1 MRIRN
6 NILILM
12 TLLICSCNEKVEKQ
26 KTEQISEPII
36 ESKTELNTKSELD
49 TDYSISAELFAK
61 DVLKENLRK
70 HTFDIAD
77 LEKPV
82 HTQIFHNVGLQ
93 KIEAYSNKN
102 YPKNSEPNYYEHFT
116 LFIATYHSELN
127 ALKTFELIK
136 MTSKENLAEYQL
148 AQKEFVNRVKALN
161 IGAKPGGMIVQSGK
175 QIFSLVKTCRETPIG
190 GTWNDYEK
198 KFIKYLTKR
207 GDEEFKVLNSHC
219 GMNKYELK
227 TIKASR

>member
-1 MRIRN
+1 M
-6 NILILM
+6 ILLF
-12 TLLICSCNEKVEKQ
+12 CSCNEKSENQ
-26 KTEQISEPII
+26 KTEQNSEPKT
-36 ESKTELNTKSELD
+36 ESKAELKTESELD
-49 TDYSISAELFAK
+49 ADYSISAELFAK
-61 DVLKENLRK
+61 DVLKQNLRK
-70 HTFDIAD
+70 HTFDAKD
-77 LEKPV
+77 LNKPK
-82 HTQIFHNVGLQ
+82 HIEIFDNVGL
-93 KIEAYSNKN
+93 KNIIAYSNKN

-116 LFIATYHSELN
+116 LFVANYQSELN
-127 ALKTFELIK
+127 ALKTFALIE
-136 MTSKENLAEYQL
+136 MTSKENPAEYLL
-148 AQKEFVNRVKALN
+148 AQKKFSERIKALN
-161 IGAKPGGMIVQSGK
+161 IGTKSGGMIVQTGK

>member
-1 MRIRN
+1 
-6 NILILM
+6 M
-12 TLLICSCNEKVEKQ
+12 TLLICSCNEKAEKQ
-26 KTEQISEPII
+26 KPEQISESNI
-36 ESKTELNTKSELD
+36 ESKAERNTELELN

-70 HTFDIAD
+70 QTLDITN
-77 LEKPV
+77 LEKPI
-82 HTQIFHNVGLQ
+82 HAQIFENVGLK

-116 LFIATYHSELN
+116 LFVANYQSEIN

-161 IGAKPGGMIVQSGK
+161 IGAKPGGMIVQSGR

>member
-1 MRIRN
+1 MRIRK
-6 NILILM
+6 NIQIIM
-12 TLLICSCNEKVEKQ
+12 ILLICSCNEKAEKQ
-26 KTEQISEPII
+26 KPELNSEPNI
-36 ESKTELNTKSELD
+36 ESKAELKTESELD

-77 LEKPV
+77 LKKPV
-82 HTQIFHNVGLQ
+82 HAQIFYNVGLQ

-116 LFIATYHSELN
+116 LFVATYHSEIN
-127 ALKTFELIK
+127 ALKTFELLK
-136 MTSKENLAEYQL
+136 QVSKKSFSEWQ
-148 AQKEFVNRVKALN
+148 QIDKEVSLRAIALN
-161 IGAKPGGMIVQSGK
+161 VGTKPGGMIIQSGR

-190 GTWNDYEK
+190 GTWSDYEK

>member
-1 MRIRN
+1 
-6 NILILM
+6 M
-12 TLLICSCNEKVEKQ
+12 TFLICSCNEKVEKQ

-36 ESKTELNTKSELD
+36 ESKTELTTESELN

-102 YPKNSEPNYYEHFT
+102 YPKNSEPNYYEHFN

-136 MTSKENLAEYQL
+136 MTSEENLAEYQL

-190 GTWNDYEK
+190 GTWNGYEK

>member
-1 MRIRN
+1 M
-6 NILILM
+6 ILLF
-12 TLLICSCNEKVEKQ
+12 CSCKEKSENQ
-26 KTEQISEPII
+26 KTEQNSEPNT
-36 ESKTELNTKSELD
+36 ESKAELKTESELD
-49 TDYSISAELFAK
+49 ADYSISAELFAK

-70 HTFDIAD
+70 HTFDATD
-77 LEKPV
+77 LNKPK
-82 HTQIFHNVGLQ
+82 HIEIFDNVGL
-93 KIEAYSNKN
+93 KNIIAYSNKN

-116 LFIATYHSELN
+116 LFVANYQSELN
-127 ALKTFELIK
+127 ALKTFALIE
-136 MTSKENLAEYQL
+136 MTSKENPAEYLL
-148 AQKEFVNRVKALN
+148 AQKKFSERIKALN
-161 IGAKPGGMIVQSGK
+161 IGTKPGGMIIQTGK